1 MIVEIST
8 GPMSHIVEHLAHRH
22 TVAAQSI
29 GDDALRFVFHA
40 GQQALE
46 DAFGRGGVPPPLHQ
60 DIEHDHVLIYRTP
73 EVMQHTVD
81 RQEDLLEVS
90 GVAWLRLA
98 SAGFGWLRLASA
110 GAGTAFGRSLP

>member
-1 MIVEIST
+1 
-8 GPMSHIVEHLAHRH
+8 
-22 TVAAQSI
+22 
-29 GDDALRFVFHA
+29 
-40 GQQALE
+40 
-46 DAFGRGGVPPPLHQ
+46 
-60 DIEHDHVLIYRTP
+60 VLIYRTP